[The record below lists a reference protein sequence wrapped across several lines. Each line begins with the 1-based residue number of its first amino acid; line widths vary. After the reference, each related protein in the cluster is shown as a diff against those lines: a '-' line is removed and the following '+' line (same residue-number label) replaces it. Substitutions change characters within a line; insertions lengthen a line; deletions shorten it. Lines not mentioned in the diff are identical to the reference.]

1 MASRMRRLLQ
11 IALAALLLSA
21 STPFVAGPAYSA
33 SAIRVLVNDQPITT
47 YDIQQRTKMLRLF
60 TGGKAGEKE
69 ATDQLIDEQLMLQEA
84 ARRHVE
90 VSDDAIDQEIADR
103 ARGAK
108 MTAAQFSQAL
118 RQAGLD
124 PETFRQFLH
133 ANMAWTRIVR
143 ARFRATVTVTDQ
155 DVNAA
160 LSAHSDTGSQQAAF
174 EYMLQLII
182 FIVPPGSSNAVVNE
196 RLNAAKAFHDG
207 FQGCDHSVEQ
217 AGSSPNIVIQPPVRK
232 AEADLPAPMKAALA
246 AAEVGSATKPEQTSE
261 GFQIVGVCAKKAI
274 AGESEAAVAVRQEIL
289 GERGQLLARRYLR
302 DLRSDAVIEY
312 R

>member
-1 MASRMRRLLQ
+1 MALRMRHLPRF
-11 IALAALLLSA
+11 ALVALVLSA
-21 STPFVAGPAYSA
+21 LPLLVAQPASA

-60 TGGKAGEKE
+60 THGKAGEKE

-84 ARRHVE
+84 SRRHVE
-90 VSDDAIDQEIADR
+90 VSDAAIDQEIADR
-103 ARGAK
+103 ASGAK
-108 MTAAQFSQAL
+108 MTAAQFNQAL

-124 PETFRQFLH
+124 PDTFRQYLH
-133 ANMAWTRIVR
+133 ANMAWARVVR

-155 DVNAA
+155 DVAAA
-160 LSAHSDTGSQQAAF
+160 LSSRNDAGPQQAAF
-174 EYMLQLII
+174 EYMLQSIV
-182 FIVPPGSSNAVVNE
+182 FIVPSGASSAVVNE

-217 AGSSPNIVIQPPVRK
+217 AGGSPNVVIQPPVRK
-232 AEADLPAPMKAALA
+232 AEADLPAPLKAELA
-246 AAEVGSATKPEQTSE
+246 AAEVGSATKPERTSE
-261 GFQIVGVCAKKAI
+261 GFQIVGVCAKNAI
-274 AGESEAAVAVRQEIL
+274 AGETEAAVAVREEIL